1 MSMEIDRISRSSL
14 DSTSTAGDEYVVVN
28 PEPRLRIANNGDMSE
43 LEERMSEFLAPAD
56 GGGGEVTLAINGEP
70 IEPSSAAASRQ
81 PSTQPP
87 PKCMILN
94 SQSME
99 KITADIL
106 NADNTKAYD
115 PRYAAGSKARI
126 DMITSPVTS
135 PTGRVVKNPF
145 DEKGKTLMSEMSP

>member
-70 IEPSSAAASRQ
+70 IEELKLNEHRQ
-81 PSTQPP
+81 IGQ
-87 PKCMILN
+87 
-94 SQSME
+94 
-99 KITADIL
+99 D
-106 NADNTKAYD
+106 
-115 PRYAAGSKARI
+115 
-126 DMITSPVTS
+126 
-135 PTGRVVKNPF
+135 
-145 DEKGKTLMSEMSP
+145 LMWAMH